1 MNTKSLTEKSFCK
14 CRIPF
19 LIASIGVCTA
29 GFAADYIWTGGG
41 SDGKWTTKANWVP
54 DTGYP
59 NGVEDTASFTVN
71 SALSVN
77 VDSAVSVAGITVA
90 GVAKLTLAGAQITL
104 GANGIVSTSLKDVD
118 ISNAIS
124 ISAEKTP
131 FTNFGSLDTSVNRTI
146 AGSFHLRGVVSG
158 EGGIAKSGRGQI
170 HLYCDNPFKGV
181 FSSMAEVA
189 SNGYIYRADG
199 WLVSNSPAAASTS
212 LTYGSSDV
220 YIYHCGALGRQLADL
235 GDGENCGT
243 QLWVLAPGSIEI
255 PVYVSKTFGSFAV
268 SSGVSQN
275 VYTRNIIFTGF
286 SGEVWFKKNVYNADA
301 NDCFEIRSS
310 YGSPIDVHFDEYV
323 FSNHGRIRFH
333 MVGSGAN
340 FHLHKPIAAGS
351 KNGISENLRAGY
363 QNSLILSNCNNC
375 GMHFYGK
382 YEQNTVYANE
392 FYLYPGVDVFCRDEN
407 VLPAKIDLF
416 SWSNDLTGKV
426 PAFID
431 LCGNDQLIT
440 GFTGMVERAGIT
452 SYGFTSPEATPA
464 KMRFVGTGIKKSFG
478 FHGVFKGSA
487 GLEWDPQLAD
497 RVLTLT
503 QAISPTT
510 GEIDVKSGKVRLSS
524 GYGFTSLSSL
534 KIASGAVF
542 EADDTAFCEQKVRT
556 LQLTSG
562 GSLKLGRNIRMFVD
576 TLKVGEGESLPSGVY
591 TKDSPELSGMLS
603 GDGEITVRKFGVPC
617 KWIGSSSGDW
627 NNAANW
633 SGGKV
638 PDSADEVTVEG
649 ATVVVDATTPKVN
662 ELILGSGA
670 TLVFSNAVSLVE
682 AGRIIVRDGAKIT
695 CAGPFTNETQQ
706 CRVWIK
712 CEELNVM
719 EGGSIDVSRCGWKK
733 VSHAGLSYGTGSGPG
748 KPSWWF
754 AGATHG
760 GRGAFLELNTNES
773 IGYQYGDPR
782 EPVTCG
788 SSGGHHSEQ
797 SKVDGGGAV
806 RIEASGRVIVR
817 GSILA
822 NGGSTLQ
829 GWNGDDTGGAGGSI
843 WINAASIEG
852 TGVIAAEGGKGAS
865 PDVPLVRYNPSLSNL
880 GYDHFP
886 GGGGRIAIYVDG
898 AAQTARPATGLY
910 VSAAEGTYQGRPT
923 TTAGH
928 EAPARGFADSDWN
941 CMGAEPGTV
950 YFNDDVLL
958 YQLFGNGISGR
969 LVGVQSLEFA
979 GDVVMNRGHVR
990 SDVEGFSVTVGGNLT
1005 IDGDARLDVGGVH
1018 MTNRMMTAEVW
1029 AGRELNKIAIGGDL
1043 TLKNGG
1049 ALEINAAE
1057 TNATMK
1063 WGGEVQVAGSV
1074 TVGDRGRLI
1083 ATCDQMNLGAPHFV
1097 FGGDFTVEEGGVVSA
1112 DGRGGFGASY
1122 NNNSSPNFP
1131 IMHDMLGKGPGA
1143 GYGMGAAGYGG
1154 RGGLAAGMNTDGTP
1168 SKWTATYNTD
1178 ACGNTYGDAWKPD
1191 MCGSGG
1197 GCQRYKSG
1205 GSGGGLIFIE
1215 ARGDIRID
1223 GLVKANGF
1231 GSFDSSCYNTGSFYR
1246 PQAGSGG
1253 GIYLCGETFAGSG
1266 QITAKGGDGMNR
1278 TWQSASEIG
1287 GSQAPGGG
1295 GRIAVRT
1302 GYAKQLAGERVKVLK
1317 IGSEVPGFEGVI
1329 SAAAGSLF
1337 KPARNI
1343 NEPIFTTDAYCAP
1356 EDGTIRYS
1364 DVILAPGFS
1373 ITIR

>member
-1 MNTKSLTEKSFCK
+1 M
-14 CRIPF
+14 
-19 LIASIGVCTA
+19 
-29 GFAADYIWTGGG
+29 
-41 SDGKWTTKANWVP
+41 
-54 DTGYP
+54 
-59 NGVEDTASFTVN
+59 
-71 SALSVN
+71 
-77 VDSAVSVAGITVA
+77 
-90 GVAKLTLAGAQITL
+90 
-104 GANGIVSTSLKDVD
+104 
-118 ISNAIS
+118 
-124 ISAEKTP
+124 
-131 FTNFGSLDTSVNRTI
+131 
-146 AGSFHLRGVVSG
+146 
-158 EGGIAKSGRGQI
+158 
-170 HLYCDNPFKGV
+170 
-181 FSSMAEVA
+181 
-189 SNGYIYRADG
+189 
-199 WLVSNSPAAASTS
+199 
-212 LTYGSSDV
+212 
-220 YIYHCGALGRQLADL
+220 
-235 GDGENCGT
+235 
-243 QLWVLAPGSIEI
+243 
-255 PVYVSKTFGSFAV
+255 

-323 FSNHGRIRFH
+323 FSTWGSIKFL

-351 KNGISENLRAGY
+351 KDGISKNLRAGY
-363 QNSLILSNCNNC
+363 NNYLIFDDCKNC
-375 GMHFYGK
+375 GMHFHGK
-382 YEQNTVYANE
+382 YEQNTVYAKE

-407 VLPAKIDLF
+407 VLPAKIDMF
-416 SWSNDLTGKV
+416 AWTNDKTGKV

-670 TLVFSNAVSLVE
+670 TLVFSNTVSLVE

-733 VSHAGLSYGTGSGPG
+733 VSYAYGTGLGPG

-760 GRGAFLELNTNES
+760 GRGAFLELNFEEA
-773 IGYQYGDPR
+773 IGYRYGNPF

-806 RIEASGRVIVR
+806 RIEASGRVVVC

-852 TGVIAAEGGKGAS
+852 TGTIAAEGGKGAS
-865 PDVPLVRYNPSLSNL
+865 PDVPLARYDSRTGSL

-886 GGGGRIAIYVDG
+886 AGGGRIAIYVNKD
-898 AAQTARPATGLY
+898 AQVARPATGLY
-910 VSAAEGTYQGRPT
+910 VSAAEGTYQGRDKHT
-923 TTAGH
+923 TTGY
-928 EAPARGFADSDWN
+928 ESPACGFADSDWN

-969 LVGVQSLEFA
+969 LVGVQSLEFE
-979 GDVVMNRGHVR
+979 GDVVMSRGHVR
-990 SDVEGFSVTVGGNLT
+990 SDVEGFTVTVGGNLT

-1018 MTNRMMTAEVW
+1018 MTNRMMKAEVW

-1063 WGGEVQVAGSV
+1063 WGGEVLVSGSV

-1083 ATCDQMNLGAPHFV
+1083 ATCDQINLGAPHFV
-1097 FGGDFTVEEGGVVSA
+1097 VGGAFTVEKGGVVSA
-1112 DGRGGFGASY
+1112 DGRGGLGASY
-1122 NNNSSPNFP
+1122 NNSDCPNFP
-1131 IMHDMLGKGPGA
+1131 KMQILSGKGPGA
-1143 GYGMGAAGYGG
+1143 GYGTGSAGYGG
-1154 RGGLAAGMNTDGTP
+1154 KGGLAGGIKADGSP
-1168 SKWTATYNTD
+1168 WESSPTYNSD
-1178 ACGNTYGDAWKPD
+1178 LCGKTYGDAWKPD

-1197 GCQRYKSG
+1197 GCQIYKSG
-1205 GSGGGLIFIE
+1205 GSGGGLIFVE
-1215 ARGDIRID
+1215 AGGDILID
-1223 GLVKANGF
+1223 GLVTANGF
-1231 GSFDSSCYNTGSFYR
+1231 GPVDSTCYSTESLFR

-1253 GIYLCGETFAGSG
+1253 GIYLCGDTFAGSG
-1266 QITAKGGDGMNR
+1266 TITAAGGDGMNR
-1278 TWQSASEIG
+1278 NKYESNGKYYG

-1337 KPARNI
+1337 KPAANRKETEFLI
-1343 NEPIFTTDAYCAP
+1343 TDVYCAP
-1356 EDGTIRYS
+1356 EAGTIRYS
-1364 DVILAPGFS
+1364 DVILAPGLT
-1373 ITIR
+1373 ITIK